1 MLWLIINRFGIN
13 TKLMKW
19 NKEKITDILM
29 MVVLAAC
36 VALLAIIF

>member
-1 MLWLIINRFGIN
+1 MLTRKN
-13 TKLMKW
+13 MKW